1 MAKEN
6 KIKIGFTKLILILAA
21 IVLLYS
27 VISDLYKI
35 GYLELKG
42 VETTGKLITFDEKI
56 TSGRRKLKSY
66 TPIVRIKIDGQEID
80 VPATLNKI
88 DKDLVDFVGD
98 EVKVKYSLKDY
109 KLLIINE
116 KKYLLNRINDII
128 LALQF
133 SLFALLA
140 IGMKATYGEDR
151 KIKWI
156 PKKKNLVLDLI
167 LLLPGLIFSILWI
180 YYQIIL
186 GEYALEQFDF
196 VGALGTFMF
205 LLVYTIIAISF
216 VKDKRNSYKFFNK
229 TI

>member
-6 KIKIGFTKLILILAA
+6 KIKIGFTKLMLILVGIA
-21 IVLLYS
+21 LLYS

-35 GYLELKG
+35 SYLEFKG
-42 VETTGKLITFDEKI
+42 VETTGKLITFDEKVNY
-56 TSGRRKLKSY
+56 GRYKSKSY
-66 TPIVRIKIDGQEID
+66 TPIVRIKVDGQDID
-80 VPATLNKI
+80 VPSTLNKI
-88 DKDLVDFVGD
+88 YKDLVDFVGD
-98 EVKVKYSLKDY
+98 EVKIKYSSKNY

-116 KKYLLNRINDII
+116 KKYLLNKINDII

-133 SLFALLA
+133 SLIALLA
-140 IGMKATYGEDR
+140 ISIKATCEENG

-156 PKKKNLVLDLI
+156 PKKKNLVLNLI
-167 LLLPGLIFSILWI
+167 LWLPGLIFSVLWI

-196 VGALGTFMF
+196 IGALGTCMF
-205 LLVYTIIAISF
+205 LLVYSIIAINF
-216 VKDKRNSYKFFNK
+216 IKDNRNSCKIFNK

>member
-6 KIKIGFTKLILILAA
+6 KIKIGFTKLILILVGIA
-21 IVLLYS
+21 LLYS

-35 GYLELKG
+35 SYLEFKG

-56 TSGRRKLKSY
+56 TSGRRKFKSY

-98 EVKVKYSLKDY
+98 EVKVKYSSKDY

-116 KKYLLNRINDII
+116 KKYLLKRINDII
-128 LALQF
+128 LVLQF
-133 SLFALLA
+133 SLFFFLA
-140 IGMKATYGEDR
+140 GGTKATYGEDG
-151 KIKWI
+151 KLKWI
-156 PKKKNLVLDLI
+156 PKKKNAVLDLI
-167 LLLPGLIFSILWI
+167 LWSPGLLSSFLWI

-186 GEYALEQFDF
+186 GKYAIEQFDF
-196 VGALGTFMF
+196 LGALGTFMF
-205 LLVYTIIAISF
+205 LLVYTFIAISF
-216 VKDKRNSYKFFNK
+216 IENKKTSARILNK

>member
-1 MAKEN
+1 MVKGN
-6 KIKIGFTKLILILAA
+6 NIKIIFIKLLLFLVA
-21 IVLLYS
+21 IALFYF
-27 VISDLYKI
+27 VISSLYKI

-42 VETTGKLITFDEKI
+42 VETTGKLITFDEKV
-56 TSGRRKLKSY
+56 TSGKRKFKSY
-66 TPIVRIKIDGQEID
+66 TPIVRINVDGQDID

-98 EVKVKYSLKDY
+98 EVKVKYSLRDY
-109 KLLIINE
+109 NLLIINE

-128 LALQF
+128 LELQF

-216 VKDKRNSYKFFNK
+216 VKDKRNSHKFFNK

>member
-6 KIKIGFTKLILILAA
+6 KIKIGFTKLILILVGIA
-21 IVLLYS
+21 LLYS

-35 GYLELKG
+35 SYLEFKG

-56 TSGRRKLKSY
+56 TSRRRKFKSY
-66 TPIVRIKIDGQEID
+66 TPIVRIKVDGQEID

-98 EVKVKYSLKDY
+98 EVKVKYSSKDY

-133 SLFALLA
+133 SLIALLV
-140 IGMKATYGEDR
+140 IGMKATYGEDG

-167 LLLPGLIFSILWI
+167 LWLPGLIFSILWI

-186 GEYALEQFDF
+186 GKYALEQFDF
-196 VGALGTFMF
+196 LGALGTFMF
-205 LLVYTIIAISF
+205 LLVYSIIAINF
-216 VKDKRNSYKFFNK
+216 IKDNRNSRKIFNK

>member
-1 MAKEN
+1 MVKGN
-6 KIKIGFTKLILILAA
+6 NIKIIFTKLLLLLVA
-21 IVLLYS
+21 IAFLYF
-27 VISDLYKI
+27 VISSLYKI
-35 GYLELKG
+35 CYLELKG
-42 VETTGKLITFDEKI
+42 VETTGKLIVFDEKV
-56 TSGRRKLKSY
+56 TSGRRKFKSY
-66 TPIVRIKIDGQEID
+66 TPIVRINIDGQEID

-116 KKYLLNRINDII
+116 KKYLLNEINYII
-128 LALQF
+128 VVLQF

-140 IGMKATYGEDR
+140 VGMKATYGEDR